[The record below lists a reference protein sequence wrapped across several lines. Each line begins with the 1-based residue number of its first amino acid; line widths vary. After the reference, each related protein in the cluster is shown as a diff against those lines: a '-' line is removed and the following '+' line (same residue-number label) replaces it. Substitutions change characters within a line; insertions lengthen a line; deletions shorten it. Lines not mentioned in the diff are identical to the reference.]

1 MKVGVTG
8 ASGQVGS
15 RLLRHLS
22 ENGIPA
28 VGAVRNPL
36 GAALCDAVAPG
47 STIRIGSLTP
57 PPGEPHLLDD
67 CDVIINCAIA
77 SSGGIPRHAY
87 TRNTS
92 LVDGLLNAKSLRWLI
107 HFSTVAVYGELIAA
121 DTTTPR
127 PSSEYGRSKLHV
139 ERHAVRRARDQ
150 KIDCSVI
157 RLGHVYGD
165 GIARSRE
172 IIELSRDA
180 AFRLPFDGRLP
191 SNAIHVDAVGA
202 AIVGLLTGG
211 TRGAVYSLAEASN
224 SWRDVF
230 DWHTSCLG
238 FAPVSRMP
246 DQDSAA
252 HRAAL
257 TPSLTRETLAWA
269 KGLPLKSLVRS
280 PAMFDLALQTL
291 VHTPDAVTRRLSDV
305 NRRTGAR
312 SHIARADAAGA
323 LSVPALYFSAGMPG
337 PFLPLPPLPEH
348 GLGAGVSRASDLRE
362 WYDRWRAPR
371 LGAATAALHGDS
383 RQTPE
388 QRPWM

>member
-127 PSSEYGRSKLHV
+127 PSSEYGRSKLH
-139 ERHAVRRARDQ
+139 A
-150 KIDCSVI
+150 
-157 RLGHVYGD
+157 
-165 GIARSRE
+165 
-172 IIELSRDA
+172 
-180 AFRLPFDGRLP
+180 
-191 SNAIHVDAVGA
+191 
-202 AIVGLLTGG
+202 
-211 TRGAVYSLAEASN
+211 
-224 SWRDVF
+224 
-230 DWHTSCLG
+230 
-238 FAPVSRMP
+238 
-246 DQDSAA
+246 
-252 HRAAL
+252 
-257 TPSLTRETLAWA
+257 
-269 KGLPLKSLVRS
+269 
-280 PAMFDLALQTL
+280 
-291 VHTPDAVTRRLSDV
+291 
-305 NRRTGAR
+305 
-312 SHIARADAAGA
+312 
-323 LSVPALYFSAGMPG
+323 
-337 PFLPLPPLPEH
+337 
-348 GLGAGVSRASDLRE
+348 
-362 WYDRWRAPR
+362 
-371 LGAATAALHGDS
+371 
-383 RQTPE
+383 
-388 QRPWM
+388 